1 MERQRLHKPLA
12 RQNAPHPQR
21 QEANV
26 QALIAGPSTPGAALL
41 LLAAGIASGLAG
53 SIAGLAS
60 LFSYP
65 ALLAAGLPP
74 VAANVTNTVALFSN
88 TVGSAAGSR
97 EELRGQRT
105 RLVPLAITAALGGAI
120 GAALLLSTPS
130 KTFELV
136 VPWLIALGSVLILAR
151 EPLRRLT
158 ARLSPGQESL
168 PKLPLTCAVLLVG
181 LYGGYFGAAAGVL
194 MLAVLSLSAAEPLR
208 VTNAVKNIATGAANV
223 TAAVAYA
230 FLAPVDWSAALTLGL
245 GCFVGAWMGPAVVRR
260 LPEAPLRIAI
270 ALAGLGLAWSLWREA
285 TAS

>member
-1 MERQRLHKPLA
+1 M
-12 RQNAPHPQR
+12 
-21 QEANV
+21 
-26 QALIAGPSTPGAALL
+26 QALIAGIDSGRVLL
-41 LLAAGIASGLAG
+41 LLAAGVASGLAG

-88 TVGSAAGSR
+88 TVGSAVGSR
-97 EELRGQRT
+97 AELRGQRA
-105 RLVPLAITAALGGAI
+105 RLVRLAVAAALGGAI
-120 GAALLLSTPS
+120 GAALLLGTPS
-130 KTFELV
+130 STFELV
-136 VPWLIALGSVLILAR
+136 VPWLVALGSVLILIR

-158 ARLSPGQESL
+158 TRFRPDQAAVPGL
-168 PKLPLTCAVLLVG
+168 AVFCAVLLVG

-194 MLAVLSLSAAEPLR
+194 MLAVLSLSATEPLP

-230 FLAPVDWSAALTLGL
+230 FLAPVDWSAAVTLGV
-245 GCFVGAWMGPAVVRR
+245 GCFAGAWMGPAVVRR

-270 ALAGLGLAWSLWREA
+270 ALAGFGLAWTLWRDA

>member
-1 MERQRLHKPLA
+1 
-12 RQNAPHPQR
+12 
-21 QEANV
+21 V
-26 QALIAGPSTPGAALL
+26 QALIAGPDADRVLL

-88 TVGSAAGSR
+88 TVGSAVGSR
-97 EELRGQRT
+97 VELRGQRK
-105 RLVPLAITAALGGAI
+105 RLVRLAVTAALGGAI
-120 GAALLLSTPS
+120 GAALLLGTPS
-130 KTFELV
+130 STFELV
-136 VPWLIALGSVLILAR
+136 VPWLVALGSVLILAR

-158 ARLSPGQESL
+158 AGVRPDQASV
-168 PKLPLTCAVLLVG
+168 PKLPLACAVLLVG

-194 MLAVLSLSAAEPLR
+194 MLAVLSLSATEPLP

-230 FLAPVDWSAALTLGL
+230 FLAPVDWSAAVTLSV
-245 GCFVGAWMGPAVVRR
+245 GCFAGAWMGPAVVRR

-270 ALAGLGLAWSLWREA
+270 ALAGFGLAWTLWRDA

>member
-1 MERQRLHKPLA
+1 M
-12 RQNAPHPQR
+12 
-21 QEANV
+21 
-26 QALIAGPSTPGAALL
+26 QALIAGQPTPGAALL

-88 TVGSAAGSR
+88 TVGSAVGSR

-105 RLVPLAITAALGGAI
+105 RLVPLAITAALGGAM

-158 ARLSPGQESL
+158 ARLSPGQDSL
-168 PKLPLTCAVLLVG
+168 PKLPLACAVLLVG

-194 MLAVLSLSAAEPLR
+194 MLAVLSLSATEPLR

-230 FLAPVDWSAALTLGL
+230 FLAPVDWSAALALGL
-245 GCFVGAWMGPAVVRR
+245 GCFAGAWMGPAVVRR